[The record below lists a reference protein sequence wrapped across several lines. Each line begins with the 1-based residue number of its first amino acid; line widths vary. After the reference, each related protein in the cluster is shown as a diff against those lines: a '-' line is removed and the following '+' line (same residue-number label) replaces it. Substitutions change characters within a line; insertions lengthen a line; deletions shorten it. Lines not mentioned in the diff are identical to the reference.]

1 MSSSVSGGR
10 DVLFERALG
19 GLPVPLL
26 TALRG
31 SGLDDAA
38 TLLHYLVDW
47 EDEGKRGVPSG
58 ATSTAHPSTSLL
70 TAGSSSSDRVVGA
83 RVVDMGGDPRTVQSL
98 SGSVGTAGVLE
109 MQRKGG
115 DPKTDQH
122 VPSGGEVKTDHFVPS
137 GGDPKTDH
145 VPFIVQMA
153 CFVEEMADSPLAGEL
168 ATQTATSDPVSPA
181 PDPVLAISRG
191 FDAEDLDGFP
201 SIEESPE
208 YRDGLPCNEEDRKVR
223 DVFPRSEDLQGQAHS
238 EGLNSTSDIEKYCN
252 FTYFTH
258 CRKVRTTP
266 PVGFRS
272 SNRAR

>member
-1 MSSSVSGGR
+1 MSSSVLGVR

-38 TLLHYLVDW
+38 TLLHYPVDR
-47 EDEGKRGVPSG
+47 EDEGERGVPSG

-70 TAGSSSSDRVVGA
+70 TTGSSSSDRVVGA

-98 SGSVGTAGVLE
+98 SGSVGTAGDLE
-109 MQRKGG
+109 MQREGG

-137 GGDPKTDH
+137 GGEVKTDHCDRQGGDPKTDH
-145 VPFIVQMA
+145 DPFSVQMA
-153 CFVEEMADSPLAGEL
+153 CFVDEMKDSPLRGGL

-181 PDPVLAISRG
+181 LDPVSRFLAVSMPKILMDSRVLRRVQNIAM
-191 FDAEDLDGFP
+191 DCRAT
-201 SIEESPE
+201 
-208 YRDGLPCNEEDRKVR
+208 RK
-223 DVFPRSEDLQGQAHS
+223 
-238 EGLNSTSDIEKYCN
+238 IEK
-252 FTYFTH
+252 FAM
-258 CRKVRTTP
+258 R
-266 PVGFRS
+266 FRGQ
-272 SNRAR
+272 RIYRVKHILKG